1 MASKGLLDYRQSLDV
16 VSRRRYDEK
25 CALIDKIE
33 PYQLDKT
40 KWSKDINL
48 WAGVTCADIFMY
60 LVNFTSAYT
69 VEELKCYKGLDAYN
83 QFISG
88 WVRDVAVY
96 KINDLCLHTAR
107 VMHSQ
112 RLSDTPLTPW
122 IIIQTD
128 GKVLAA
134 HCNCMAGLGESC
146 THVAALLY
154 SIEATVIVRNSKTV
168 TQEKAYWLPASVK
181 GVNYSTLKD
190 IDFTSAKTFY
200 RKPLIVNLLEHQ

>member
-1 MASKGLLDYRQSLDV
+1 MN
-16 VSRRRYDEK
+16 
-25 CALIDKIE
+25 

-83 QFISG
+83 QVISG

-146 THVAALLY
+146 THVAALLC
-154 SIEATVIVRNSKTV
+154 SIEATVIVRKSKTV
-168 TQEKAYWLPASVK
+168 T
-181 GVNYSTLKD
+181 
-190 IDFTSAKTFY
+190 
-200 RKPLIVNLLEHQ
+200 